1 MVAVGTNIADRPP
14 RAPTLASHAS
24 RRAAMTAP
32 KQQQHR
38 QQQHQLQHKF
48 STSAQH
54 QPSISASPAQHQLQH
69 EIKAQQQQPR
79 SFAFYSRAL

>member
-1 MVAVGTNIADRPP
+1 MVAVGTTIADRPP

-48 STSAQH
+48 STSA
-54 QPSISASPAQHQLQH
+54 ARQLQH
-69 EIKAQQQQPR
+69 EISFAAQQQHRKRQTNTR
-79 SFAFYSRAL
+79 LTG

>member
-1 MVAVGTNIADRPP
+1 MVAVGTTIADRPP

-48 STSAQH
+48 STSA
-54 QPSISASPAQHQLQH
+54 
-69 EIKAQQQQPR
+69 AQQLP
-79 SFAFYSRAL
+79 APA